1 MPVKGFS
8 LSNRPIVLWI
18 HDLGSAHNHDAIVN
32 PEMFPNFSD
41 GQLLRIH
48 CPPELEKDQEN
59 DLPYTEH
66 VIVKGH
72 APDKESLAKQLQ
84 VKHLKIYTFLR
95 EMKAKPHFEL
105 SISKDLADR
114 FNFRSRQEV
123 NVELV
128 S

>member
-84 VKHLKIYTFLR
+84 
-95 EMKAKPHFEL
+95 L

-123 NVELV
+123 NVELRIRLTHHLFLWIM
-128 S
+128 SN